1 MPDQSTANRQ
11 IARAS
16 RIVMIGFVLSSLTG
30 LLRQILIADV
40 FGTEGVIDTYYA
52 ALGLPDLIFALVAGG
67 ALASAFIPTLAEFL
81 ERGDREGGWKLTSSI
96 ANLVVLV
103 MVIFGLVVFFFAG
116 PVVETYLAPDY
127 PTEQQQLTTE
137 LLRILLLSPILL
149 GLSGL
154 VTGVLQAHQSFLLP
168 SFSITLY
175 YSGVIIGLVLFVP
188 SMGIYGLAWGTILGV
203 VLHLG
208 VQIPGLLKLPGRKYS
223 LTLGLDIPAVKQVGR
238 LIAPRLLGAAVV
250 QLNFLVGIN
259 LTSGMEAGSLT
270 AYKNAF
276 MVMTM
281 PLSVFAQSI
290 SIAAFPTF
298 SAQIARGERASMRN
312 SLASSIRSIL
322 FLSVPATVGL
332 ILLREPIISMIFERG
347 AFDKES
353 VLLTAWP
360 LLWYSLGLVSH
371 SVLEIIVRAFY
382 AMQDTRTPVVIG
394 VGAMSLNVVF
404 SLVLPG
410 MFEAI
415 GWMPHGGLA
424 LANTLATTIEVSLL
438 IYLMR
443 RRLNGLEG
451 RVVLRGTVK
460 SLVAAGSMSAAL
472 IWWLSLST
480 GSSVWVAGIGGILLG
495 GMVYALLMVLLK
507 VEEVQEILVSI
518 HRIVGRISRRRA

>member
-1 MPDQSTANRQ
+1 ML
-11 IARAS
+11 
-16 RIVMIGFVLSSLTG
+16 GFVLSSLTG
-30 LLRQILIADV
+30 LLRQVLIADK

-81 ERGDREGGWKLTSSI
+81 ESGDRQGGWKLTSAI

-103 MVIFGLVVFFFAG
+103 MVVLGVVVYIFAL
-116 PVVETYLAPDY
+116 PVVESYLAPDFT
-127 PTEQQQLTTE
+127 TEQQQLTAD

-175 YSGVIIGLVLFVP
+175 YAGVIIGLLIFVP
-188 SMGIYGLAWGTILGV
+188 TIGIYGLAWGTILGV

-208 VQIPGLLKLPGRKYS
+208 VQIPGLLKLPSRKYS
-223 LTLGLDIPAVKQVGR
+223 LTFGLDMPAVRQVGR
-238 LIAPRLLGAAVV
+238 LIAPRLLGAAIV

-259 LTSGMEAGSLT
+259 LASGMEEGSLT

-281 PLSVFAQSI
+281 PLSVIAQSI

-312 SLASSIRSIL
+312 SLASSLRSIL
-322 FLSVPATVGL
+322 FLSIPAMIGL
-332 ILLREPIISMIFERG
+332 ILLRAPVVSVLFKRG
-347 AFDKES
+347 AFDEHS
-353 VLLTAWP
+353 VALTAWA

-382 AMQDTRTPVVIG
+382 AMQDTRTPVMIG
-394 VGAMSLNVVF
+394 VGVGVG
-404 SLVLPG
+404 V
-410 MFEAI
+410 
-415 GWMPHGGLA
+415 
-424 LANTLATTIEVSLL
+424 
-438 IYLMR
+438 
-443 RRLNGLEG
+443 
-451 RVVLRGTVK
+451 
-460 SLVAAGSMSAAL
+460 
-472 IWWLSLST
+472 
-480 GSSVWVAGIGGILLG
+480 GI
-495 GMVYALLMVLLK
+495 
-507 VEEVQEILVSI
+507 Q
-518 HRIVGRISRRRA
+518 